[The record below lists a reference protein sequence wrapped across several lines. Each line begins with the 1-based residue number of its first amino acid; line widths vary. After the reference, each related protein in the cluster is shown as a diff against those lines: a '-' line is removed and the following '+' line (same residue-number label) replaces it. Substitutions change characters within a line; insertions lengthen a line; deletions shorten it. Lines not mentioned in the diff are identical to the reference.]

1 MLAVVLALTASL
13 AFGFTDFLGGLA
25 SRSAHVLVVGTIVQP
40 VGLLLMVPLLAVFPG
55 EVSAPALW
63 WGLMAGLG
71 GAIAFLM
78 LFRSLAIGPMSVASP
93 LSALTSAIVLVLAGL
108 ALGERLDALSII
120 GIVLGLAAVL
130 LITRQHEDNPH
141 PVPRGVVVQSLTAG
155 LFVAVF
161 FLGLER
167 APEDSG
173 LWPLITSRAVAC
185 TVMVLAAV
193 ASRVVAR
200 PEPTVVKL
208 SLGSATFDVV
218 ATASFLF
225 ATRAGLLAI
234 VAVITALYPA
244 GTILMARMVLGE
256 RMQAIQKAGLAV
268 AACSVVLLALAS

>member
-1 MLAVVLALTASL
+1 MLAVAFALTASL

-55 EVSAPALW
+55 VLSAPALW

-71 GAIAFLM
+71 GAVAFLM

-108 ALGERLDALSII
+108 TFGERLDGLSIV
-120 GIVLGLAAVL
+120 GIVMGLAAVL

-141 PVPRGVVVQSLTAG
+141 PVTRGVVVLSLTAG

-167 APEDSG
+167 APDDSG
-173 LWPLITSRAVAC
+173 LWPLVTSRAVASL
-185 TVMVLAAV
+185 VMVLAAV
-193 ASRVVAR
+193 GSGVAAR
-200 PEPTVVKL
+200 PGPTVLKL

-225 ATRAGLLAI
+225 ATREGLLAV

-244 GTILMARMVLGE
+244 GTILMARLVLGE
-256 RMQAIQKAGLAV
+256 RIQLIQRLGLVV
-268 AACSVVLLALAS
+268 AACSVTLLALAG

>member
-1 MLAVVLALTASL
+1 M
-13 AFGFTDFLGGLA
+13 
-25 SRSAHVLVVGTIVQP
+25 
-40 VGLLLMVPLLAVFPG
+40 
-55 EVSAPALW
+55 
-63 WGLMAGLG
+63 
-71 GAIAFLM
+71 
-78 LFRSLAIGPMSVASP
+78 
-93 LSALTSAIVLVLAGL
+93 
-108 ALGERLDALSII
+108 
-120 GIVLGLAAVL
+120 
-130 LITRQHEDNPH
+130 
-141 PVPRGVVVQSLTAG
+141 SLTAG

-200 PEPTVVKL
+200 PGPTVVKL

-244 GTILMARMVLGE
+244 GTILMARVVLGE

>member
-78 LFRSLAIGPMSVASP
+78 LFRSLALGPMSVASP

-120 GIVLGLAAVL
+120 GIVMGLAAVL

-141 PVPRGVVVQSLTAG
+141 PVTRGVVVLSLTAG

-244 GTILMARMVLGE
+244 GTILMARVVLGE